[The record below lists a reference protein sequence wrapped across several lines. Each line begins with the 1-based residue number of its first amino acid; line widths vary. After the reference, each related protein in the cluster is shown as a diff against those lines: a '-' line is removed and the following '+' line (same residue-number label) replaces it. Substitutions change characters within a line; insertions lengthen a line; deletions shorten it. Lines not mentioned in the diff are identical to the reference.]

1 MPQLGARSGQ
11 FSLGELPMHSFPV
24 CDDAMQA
31 SGDEPTARSISQPC
45 GRVLLVYRSNAKSR

>member
-11 FSLGELPMHSFPV
+11 FSLGELSVHRFPV

-31 SGDEPTARSISQPC
+31 SGDEPTACSISQPG
-45 GRVLLVYRSNAKSR
+45 GRVLLVCRSNAKSR